1 MGGITLSGGQ
11 VGWNVPGSRVNPRE
25 ACESEWRDGSRQPPA
40 LAQESPKA
48 ARDRMLVL
56 RCLEGEEAAWDS
68 LVRSYSR
75 LILNFCFRFTGQRD
89 LAEDLTQ
96 EIFLRAYRNLNSFR
110 SESAGFRTWL
120 YRLSR
125 NLLIDYHRREK
136 RHWRCFGGDTLENLS
151 IRDDRALEPQRVL
164 EQEEAARF
172 LNQGLMSLPTELREA
187 ITLRELE
194 GMSYKEIADA
204 TGAPEG
210 TIKSRVSRGRLQLEK
225 LLSRR
230 RRRSA
235 SHYSFAV
242 RKSPLQ
248 LSYA

>member
-1 MGGITLSGGQ
+1 MGEVILINDQLSS
-11 VGWNVPGSRVNPRE
+11 NLPASHMNPEAPRVPV
-25 ACESEWRDGSRQPPA
+25 
-40 LAQESPKA
+40 QESQKA

-56 RCLEGEEAAWDS
+56 RCLEGDEAAWDS

-125 NLLIDYHRREK
+125 NLLIDHHRRER
-136 RHWRCFGGDTLENLS
+136 RHWRCIGGDTLANLS
-151 IRDDRALEPQRVL
+151 IPDDRAVEPQRAL
-164 EQEEAARF
+164 EQAEAARF
-172 LNQGLMSLPTELREA
+172 LNRGLMSLPADLREA

-194 GMSYKEIADA
+194 GLSYREIADV

-210 TIKSRVSRGRLQLEK
+210 TVKSRVSRGRLQLEK

-230 RRRSA
+230 RHRAAPSCPVTDKRML
-235 SHYSFAV
+235 
-242 RKSPLQ
+242 LQ
-248 LSYA
+248 LAYA